1 MTIDTLKPNH
11 FEDFVDPDEDA
22 EAVEVHL
29 SDDVKVDVNI
39 YSSSESESEPQ
50 ASNVNGKST
59 FSRVLWSFGMLAIIF
74 VSCVSGITVFAKN
87 QQQKKIAEE
96 KVMAFKDACLDGD
109 EFHGAGNERE
119 LQATIAIV
127 EKIEQVPVLTA
138 DPTTAIMRILA
149 ACTTSVNCRT
159 DGMECANE
167 VKCSCDDAEGCCSST
182 SGYVECAGPPKKYYC
197 GSCPSTPAPTPAVN
211 NCVNCLDLNCLTE
224 YDIYQ
229 GILLIL
235 SSYRFF
241 LSPPTGQPSASDAT
255 PPPSS
260 NPTALPSCAPSKKKS
275 KSGKKCKKCSSK
287 SKSSKKVS
295 RFLRGEEHSDHKG

>member
-74 VSCVSGITVFAKN
+74 VACVSGITVFAKN

-96 KVMAFKDACLDGD
+96 KVMAFNDACLERDAFDGD
-109 EFHGAGNERE
+109 SGNKRE

-138 DPTTAIMRILA
+138 DPTTAILRILA
-149 ACTTSVNCRT
+149 KCNPDENCLT
-159 DGMECANE
+159 NGVECQNE
-167 VKCSCDDAEGCCSST
+167 NKCGCDDDTGCCNKT
-182 SGYVECAGPPKKYYC
+182 FVYCGNKFYC
-197 GSCPSTPAPTPAVN
+197 GSTCPSTPAPTPAVN

-241 LSPPTGQPSASDAT
+241 LSFAM
-255 PPPSS
+255 
-260 NPTALPSCAPSKKKS
+260 
-275 KSGKKCKKCSSK
+275 
-287 SKSSKKVS
+287 
-295 RFLRGEEHSDHKG
+295 